1 MSAIAPTYRKTG
13 FSLRPI
19 AYARTEFPQKFGIP
33 RQAGRVGQLR
43 ARIVFEPEFASE
55 QAVRGIAGFS
65 HLWLIWQFSEVPE
78 RDGFAPMVRP
88 PRLEG
93 NERIGVF
100 ATRSPF
106 RPNRLGLSSVRLEAV
121 KAGELVVAGADLL
134 DGTPI
139 FDVKPYV
146 REDVHEDARFGFTQK
161 AKATYEVIIDPQ
173 ITASLPSAYVD
184 KLTAV
189 LAEYP
194 LPAYHSDP
202 ERIYGFTFGGYEIKF
217 RVDGVVRVLSVTR
230 I

>member
-1 MSAIAPTYRKTG
+1 MHERNFPKNSAFLDKRAGLASYARGSYLSQNLPPSKRCEGSLG
-13 FSLRPI
+13 FLIFGLFGSSLKCLSATDLRPWF
-19 AYARTEFPQKFGIP
+19 A
-33 RQAGRVGQLR
+33 LR
-43 ARIVFEPEFASE
+43 DWKV
-55 QAVRGIAGFS
+55 
-65 HLWLIWQFSEVPE
+65 
-78 RDGFAPMVRP
+78 
-88 PRLEG
+88 
-93 NERIGVF
+93 
-100 ATRSPF
+100 
-106 RPNRLGLSSVRLEAV
+106 
-121 KAGELVVAGADLL
+121 
-134 DGTPI
+134 TPI

-189 LAEYP
+189 LAEDP
-194 LPAYHSDP
+194 RPAYHSDP

>member
-1 MSAIAPTYRKTG
+1 MHERNFPKNSAFLDKRAGLASYARGSYLSQNLPPSKRCEGSLG
-13 FSLRPI
+13 FLIFGLFGSSLKCLSATDLRPWF
-19 AYARTEFPQKFGIP
+19 A
-33 RQAGRVGQLR
+33 LR
-43 ARIVFEPEFASE
+43 DWT
-55 QAVRGIAGFS
+55 QY
-65 HLWLIWQFSEVPE
+65 
-78 RDGFAPMVRP
+78 D
-88 PRLEG
+88 
-93 NERIGVF
+93 RIGVF
-100 ATRSPF
+100 AARSPF

-189 LAEYP
+189 LAEDP
-194 LPAYHSDP
+194 RPAYHSDP